1 MPSVLVPVADGSEEM
16 EMIILVDILRRADF
30 EVTIASLT
38 GEMIV
43 ASRGTKI
50 VPDCSMDDAQVRDF
64 DLVVLPG
71 GTPGADHLGKDTRV
85 QDILKKTADDGHLVG
100 AICAAP
106 RVLAQAGLLDGK
118 RATCY
123 PGFLDGISASVASTG
138 KAVEQDGN
146 VITSRAA
153 GTAVDFAPALVEAL
167 ADTQKRDE
175 VEKGLVRT

>member
-1 MPSVLVPVADGSEEM
+1 MPRVLVPVADGSEEM
-16 EMIILVDILRRADF
+16 EMITIVDILRRADF
-30 EVTIASLT
+30 DVTIASLT

-50 VPDCSMDDAQVRDF
+50 VPDCSMEDAQARDF

-71 GTPGADHLGKDTRV
+71 GMPGADHLGKDTRV
-85 QDILKKTADDGHLVG
+85 QEILKKTADDGHLVG

-123 PGFLDGISASVASTG
+123 PGFLDGISASVASMG
-138 KAVEQDGN
+138 QAIERDGN

-153 GTAVDFAPALVEAL
+153 GTAVDFALALVEAL
-167 ADTQKRDE
+167 ADNQKRDE